1 MLGNRSRDTRP
12 ERAIRSLVH
21 SRGLRYRVAA
31 KPLKGIRRT
40 ADLVFRPTKVAV
52 FVDGCFWHKCPDH
65 FVLPATNAEYW
76 RQKIDGNVNRDN
88 DTDFLLAEEG
98 WEVLRFWEHE
108 PPTDA
113 ADQIVAT
120 VRSRQRSGR
129 SSPLRR
135 LRSV

>member
-31 KPLKGIRRT
+31 KPLKGVHRT

-65 FVLPATNAEYW
+65 FVLPATNTNYW
-76 RQKIDGNVNRDN
+76 REKIDGNVNRDK
-88 DTDFLLAEEG
+88 DTDFRLAEEG

-108 PPTDA
+108 LPTDA

-120 VRSRQRSGR
+120 VRSRQRCSLPR
-129 SSPLRR
+129 P
-135 LRSV
+135 VTPE